1 MKHRFLMLTALM
13 LGSIA
18 SAWADYPAG
27 YTAFQRGAY
36 ETAHQEWQPLAEHGM
51 AKAQFSLGILYAK
64 GLGVPRNDTRAV
76 AWFHKAAQQNYA
88 EAQFNLGILYARGR
102 GVAQNDVQA
111 YLWLHLAARQGHAS
125 AVYGLEIIARRMP
138 PAQVAE
144 AQVLARAWQPQAS
157 STPLPPPTA
166 AVDDADDEPEPPA
179 LQITG
184 TGTGFIVSRQG
195 HLLTNYHVIEA
206 CGALSARHGDT
217 EHALTPV
224 ASDPQTDLAVL
235 KKAPVP
241 KTLATF
247 RAGRGIRP
255 GDDVVVIGF
264 PLRQLLASEAHV
276 TTGTVS
282 ALAGLKNDTRHL
294 QISAPIQSGN
304 SGGPLLDRSGNIVG
318 VIASTLDALRV
329 ADAFGDVP
337 QNVNFA
343 IKADIAQQFL
353 DRHNIP
359 YQTAISD
366 TEHRP
371 ADIGER
377 ARAFTVMV
385 ECWQ

>member
-1 MKHRFLMLTALM
+1 MKYRSLMLTAFVLN
-13 LGSIA
+13 SIA
-18 SAWADYPAG
+18 SAWADYPTG
-27 YTAFQRGAY
+27 YTAFQRGDYATAY
-36 ETAHQEWQPLAEHGM
+36 RAWQPLAEHGM
-51 AKAQFSLGILYAK
+51 AKAQFNLGILYAR
-64 GLGVPRNDTRAV
+64 GLGAPQNDTRA
-76 AWFHKAAQQNYA
+76 ATWFHKAAQQNNV
-88 EAQFNLGILYARGR
+88 EAQFNLGILYAQGR
-102 GVAQNDVQA
+102 GVTQDDGQA
-111 YLWLHLAARQGHAS
+111 YLWLHLAARQGHAN
-125 AVYGLEIIARRMP
+125 AVRGLEILARRMS

-144 AQVLARAWQPQAS
+144 TQVLARAWQPQTS
-157 STPLPPPTA
+157 PTPLPPSADT
-166 AVDDADDEPEPPA
+166 ADDVSEPPA

-195 HLLTNYHVIEA
+195 HVLTNYHVIEA

-217 EHALTPV
+217 EHALTLV
-224 ASDPQTDLAVL
+224 ASDPRADLAVL
-235 KKAPVP
+235 EKGPLP
-241 KTLATF
+241 TTLATF
-247 RAGRGIRP
+247 RTGKGIRP

-282 ALAGLKNDTRHL
+282 ALAGLKNDARHL

-318 VIASTLDALRV
+318 VITSTLDALRV
-329 ADAFGDVP
+329 AEAFGDVP

-343 IKADIAQQFL
+343 IKAGVAQQFL

-359 YQTAISD
+359 YQTAVSG

-371 ADIGER
+371 ADIGEK
-377 ARAFTVMV
+377 ALAFTLMV